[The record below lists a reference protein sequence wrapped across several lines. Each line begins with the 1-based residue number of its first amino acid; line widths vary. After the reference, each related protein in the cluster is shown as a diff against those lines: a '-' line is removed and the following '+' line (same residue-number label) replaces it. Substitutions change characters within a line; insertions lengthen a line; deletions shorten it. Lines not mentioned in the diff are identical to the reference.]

1 MGEALP
7 VLSGVALGA
16 TIGLCRGRMPHWA
29 LAVLVAL
36 FAAIATVASDEFRL
50 AWSYV
55 LVDAAEVLVGLV
67 ITILL
72 TRRLRTRQGANR
84 HWKSV

>member
-7 VLSGVALGA
+7 ILSGAALGA
-16 TIGLCRGRMPHWA
+16 LIGLCRARISRSA
-29 LAVLVAL
+29 LAALVAL

-67 ITILL
+67 FAMLL
-72 TRRLRTRQGANR
+72 TRRLRTRQG
-84 HWKSV
+84 HGWKGV